1 MASGMTVLLVHCS
14 CPDADV
20 ATRIA
25 RSLVEQRLAA
35 CVSIGAPVRSIYR
48 WDGAIE
54 EAGEVP
60 LLIKT
65 TASRLDELKVHI
77 LMSHPYE
84 LPEIVAV
91 EATAGL
97 DRYLGWIRT
106 STHPQSE

>member
-1 MASGMTVLLVHCS
+1 MTVLLVHCS

-35 CVSIGAPVRSIYR
+35 CVSIGAPVTSVYR
-48 WDGAIE
+48 WQGRIE
-54 EAGEVP
+54 TASEVP
-60 LLIKT
+60 LLVKT
-65 TASRLDELKVHI
+65 VAARFDELKIHI
-77 LMSHPYE
+77 LMLHPHE

-97 DRYLGWIRT
+97 DRYLGWVGDETR
-106 STHPQSE
+106 PDAE